1 VSIESKH
8 KRKLL
13 ARACLNMA
21 KVDNLIVD
29 PRLPPWSH
37 REINF
42 SRVDQWAT
50 IPELGRFALVLSP
63 CINKVQF
70 DRVLIDGGSSIDI
83 LFKNNLSA
91 LNISKA
97 DLKPY
102 DTQFWGVLSG
112 QSSMPFGQITLPM

>member
-1 VSIESKH
+1 V
-8 KRKLL
+8 
-13 ARACLNMA
+13 A
-21 KVDNLIVD
+21 KTDDLIAD

-42 SRVDQWAT
+42 SRADQWAT
-50 IPELGRFALVLSP
+50 IPEPGHFALVLSP

-83 LFKNNLSA
+83 LFKNSLSA

-102 DTQFWGVLSG
+102 DAQF
-112 QSSMPFGQITLPM
+112 

>member
-1 VSIESKH
+1 VRHVATIVRGKVSVESKRE
-8 KRKLL
+8 RKLL
-13 ARACLNMA
+13 ARAYLNVA
-21 KVDNLIVD
+21 KTDDLIAD

-50 IPELGRFALVLSP
+50 ILEPGHFTLVLSP

-83 LFKNNLSA
+83 LFKNSLSA
-91 LNISKA
+91 LNISEA
-97 DLKPY
+97 NLKPY
-102 DTQFWGVLSG
+102 DA
-112 QSSMPFGQITLPM
+112 